1 MYQRLGCLRQ
11 RYQTPRTQR
20 PPEVDHQTSSG
31 QLPATVPPQQALVGC
46 TQRTSNSHHNQ
57 ILAIRRM
64 GAYPWEHHQQPP
76 RPTIWIEW
84 RQDPPCEEAPVGVK
98 VWAGYAYLERGV
110 QQLTWST
117 ATLRAAPAADSR
129 LQLETISAQISV
141 MSGAQEL
148 ATWVGFGLNQM
159 APQQLHRGCPQEPVP
174 LQVFRLNT
182 MVSNLPGE
190 R

>member
-1 MYQRLGCLRQ
+1 VEKHPSR
-11 RYQTPRTQR
+11 
-20 PPEVDHQTSSG
+20 S
-31 QLPATVPPQQALVGC
+31 
-46 TQRTSNSHHNQ
+46 
-57 ILAIRRM
+57 
-64 GAYPWEHHQQPP
+64 
-76 RPTIWIEW
+76 
-84 RQDPPCEEAPVGVK
+84 GVK
-98 VWAGYAYLERGV
+98 VGASYAYLERGV

-117 ATLRAAPAADSR
+117 ATLRAAPAAYSR
-129 LQLETISAQISV
+129 LELETISAQISV

-148 ATWVGFGLNQM
+148 ATWVWFGLM

>member
-1 MYQRLGCLRQ
+1 VFTRIKNSAPSATKYCTWQSDIVCTSSPVPYLTRHQNPEESPDQGSGGSPMYQRLGCLRQ

-20 PPEVDHQTSSG
+20 PPEIDHQTSSG

-117 ATLRAAPAADSR
+117 ATL
-129 LQLETISAQISV
+129 
-141 MSGAQEL
+141 
-148 ATWVGFGLNQM
+148 
-159 APQQLHRGCPQEPVP
+159 
-174 LQVFRLNT
+174 
-182 MVSNLPGE
+182 
-190 R
+190 